1 MLGHHDHIFP
11 IRIYIY
17 IYIHIHIH
25 MDVRICVSTASWNT
39 PDVAWV
45 VGKVAMV
52 CGYCWELRVLFG
64 SCPKGFLTKCTLCI
78 ACVCVCTPFLH
89 RAWCLVSFVQTTCG
103 LAWTHAYHIQPGP
116 ARLGQ
121 GKHQRTLWSVPVHLG
136 WKLLIKLFYYCV
148 LQQRFGILLSWTR
161 QSQSGISVTF
171 QNQSE

>member
-1 MLGHHDHIFP
+1 MHLSAYTWSSWSHLSY
-11 IRIYIY
+11 RYCIYIY
-17 IYIHIHIH
+17 MH
-25 MDVRICVSTASWNT
+25 MDVRICVSTTSWNT

-45 VGKVAMV
+45 VGKAAMV
-52 CGYCWELRVLFG
+52 CGTVG
-64 SCPKGFLTKCTLCI
+64 SCVFSSGSAQKVFWQNAPFVLH
-78 ACVCVCTPFLH
+78 VCVCTPFLH

-148 LQQRFGILLSWTR
+148 LQQRFGFLLSSTW
-161 QSQSGISVTF
+161 QSQSGTSVAF